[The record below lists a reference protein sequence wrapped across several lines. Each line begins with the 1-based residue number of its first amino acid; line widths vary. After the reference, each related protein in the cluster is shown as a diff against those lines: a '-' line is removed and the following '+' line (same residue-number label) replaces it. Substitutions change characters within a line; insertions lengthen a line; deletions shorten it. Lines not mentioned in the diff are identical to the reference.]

1 MLFNLI
7 LRNLEMPEDEDEIL
21 ITAGFDACRL
31 LRSRMIE
38 AGANLFNDDGK
49 KIFDLV
55 IEKVSN
61 NE

>member
-1 MLFNLI
+1 
-7 LRNLEMPEDEDEIL
+7 MPEDDEIL
-21 ITAGFDACRL
+21 ITAGFDACWL
-31 LRSRMIE
+31 LRNRMIE
-38 AGANLFNDDGK
+38 AGAKLFNDDGK

>member
-7 LRNLEMPEDEDEIL
+7 LRNLEMPEDDEIL
-21 ITAGFDACRL
+21 ITAGFDACWL
-31 LRSRMIE
+31 LRNRAIE
-38 AGANLFNDDGK
+38 AGANLFNDGK

>member
-1 MLFNLI
+1 
-7 LRNLEMPEDEDEIL
+7 MPEDEDETL
-21 ITAGFDACRL
+21 VTAGFDACWL
-31 LRSRMIE
+31 LRNRVIE
-38 AGANLFNDDGK
+38 AGAKLFNDDGK

>member
-1 MLFNLI
+1 
-7 LRNLEMPEDEDEIL
+7 MPEDEDESL
-21 ITAGFDACRL
+21 LTAGFDACRL
-31 LRSRMIE
+31 LRNRMIE